1 MHAELSFFCLN
12 DLTSETNGAVLLI
25 VMVYRFV
32 LSRSR
37 IVLDCFI
44 SLVTARIRNDVFLY
58 ITDLAI
64 RTPINPDEI
73 YLCTLASLRR

>member
-12 DLTSETNGAVLLI
+12 DLTSEMNGGVLLI
-25 VMVYRFV
+25 VIVYRFE
-32 LSRSR
+32 LSYSR
-37 IVLDCFI
+37 IGLDCFI

-64 RTPINPDEI
+64 PTPINTDVI
-73 YLCTLASLRR
+73 YL